1 MNNSLINQG
10 VTKECVEYCMKSI
23 VRLLNGDTKKFEE
36 YAAKALEINNKEK
49 EESNWT
55 SVEKCKFNKLDSCYG
70 KLCGEC
76 IDYEQCPLRC
86 DSNCD
91 ECPGKVKIIKRRN

>member
-1 MNNSLINQG
+1 MNNTLVNQG

-36 YAAKALEINNKEK
+36 YAAKALEIYNKDI

-55 SVEKCKFNKLDSCYG
+55 SCRYKVNGITKEAKVNMLTQEIRDLKGNVLRVGVE
-70 KLCGEC
+70 
-76 IDYEQCPLRC
+76 R
-86 DSNCD
+86 
-91 ECPGKVKIIKRRN
+91 